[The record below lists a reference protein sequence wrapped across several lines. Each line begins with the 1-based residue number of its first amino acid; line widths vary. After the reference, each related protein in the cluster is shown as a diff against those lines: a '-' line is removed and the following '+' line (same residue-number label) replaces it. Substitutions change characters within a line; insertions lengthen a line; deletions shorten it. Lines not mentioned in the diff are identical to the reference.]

1 MASVVHRE
9 RGMVLIIA
17 YKLIKGVL
25 WLTFALLLPILV
37 HFGLEGHVLG
47 LASHLQ
53 HHAGAWSV
61 ALGRLVARAASRRGL
76 IVIGVALVADGVTSL
91 VEGWALVHGAWWGPW
106 LVVVTTASLLPFE
119 VIAVVRHVHVAR
131 SLVLLVNVVIVVY
144 LARRALRERRE
155 ESKRAGLAP

>member
-1 MASVVHRE
+1 
-9 RGMVLIIA
+9 MVLIIA

-119 VIAVVRHVHVAR
+119 VIAVVRHAHVGRA
-131 SLVLLVNVVIVVY
+131 LVLLVNVVIVVY
-144 LARRALRERRE
+144 LARRTLREPRK